1 MKFWRLPLD
10 AGSHSI
16 PIGELHIIK
25 DRCKG
30 CGFCIEFCPNQV
42 LKEAPEFNKKGYHP
56 PLATKQGECV
66 NCNLCEIICPE
77 FAIYSI
83 LKEYKELT
91 AEDIANYSKKFEP
104 EPSPP
109 SAGSSS

>member
-10 AGSHSI
+10 ASSHSI
-16 PIGELHIIK
+16 PVGELHIIK

-42 LKEAPEFNKKGYHP
+42 LQEASEFNKKGYHP
-56 PLATKQGECV
+56 PLVTKLGECV

-77 FAIYSI
+77 FAIYSV

-91 AEDIANYSKKFEP
+91 TEDIDNYSNKFRP
-104 EPSPP
+104 
-109 SAGSSS
+109 

>member
-10 AGSHSI
+10 AASHSI

-30 CGFCIEFCPNQV
+30 CNFCIEFCPNQV
-42 LKEAPEFNKKGYHP
+42 LKEALEFNKKGYHP
-56 PLATKQGECV
+56 PMVTKFGECV

-77 FAIYSI
+77 FAIYSV

-91 AEDIANYSKKFEP
+91 TEDIANYSNKLHQ
-104 EPSPP
+104 PP
-109 SAGSSS
+109 SKGSA

>member
-10 AGSHSI
+10 AASHSM

-30 CGFCIEFCPNQV
+30 CNFCIEFCPNQV
-42 LKEAPEFNKKGYHP
+42 LKEASEFNKKGYHP
-56 PLATKQGECV
+56 PMVTKTGECV

-77 FAIYSI
+77 FAIYSV

-91 AEDIANYSKKFEP
+91 VEDIANYSKKFEP
-104 EPSPP
+104 EPS
-109 SAGSSS
+109 SSSGGGGA

>member
-10 AGSHSI
+10 AASHSI
-16 PIGELHIIK
+16 PIGELHIIR

-30 CGFCIEFCPNQV
+30 CNFCIEFCPNQV
-42 LKEAPEFNKKGYHP
+42 LKEAAEFNKKGYHP
-56 PLATKQGECV
+56 PMVTKIGECV

-77 FAIYSI
+77 FAIYSV

-91 AEDIANYSKKFEP
+91 VEDIANYSKKFDP
-104 EPSPP
+104 DPSPG
-109 SAGSSS
+109 GSGA